1 MILVYTQIIDNNIKA
16 MPVDFKEKEKNMWKN
31 LPILHCDEQSKKK
44 KVLKLV
50 VNGHAF
56 YSIVRDGKC
65 LELRQGSRI
74 FNQLTKNAY
83 THVIIYHG
91 YFDKDERPYII
102 KEFKGA
108 VVADKGVDISY
119 PLMDVCTPETTYC
132 IRLGDIVEYFN
143 PQTIE
148 KQEKYLNSRLKG
160 KFLSQ
165 K

>member
-1 MILVYTQIIDNNIKA
+1 MPIDYQ
-16 MPVDFKEKEKNMWKN
+16 EKEKKMWEN
-31 LPILHCDEQSKKK
+31 LQVLPCTTVQKKK
-44 KVLKLV
+44 NVLKLV
-50 VNGHAF
+50 VHGYAF

-91 YFDKDERPYII
+91 YFDKEDRPYIV

-108 VVADKGVDISY
+108 VIAENGVDISY
-119 PLMDVCTPETTYC
+119 PLMDVSTTEKTYC
-132 IRLGDIVEYFN
+132 IRLGETEEYFN
-143 PQTIE
+143 PQSLE

-160 KFLSQ
+160 KFLS

>member
-1 MILVYTQIIDNNIKA
+1 MPIDYQ
-16 MPVDFKEKEKNMWKN
+16 EKEKNMWEN
-31 LPILHCDEQSKKK
+31 LQVLPCSVVQKKK
-44 KVLKLV
+44 NVLKLV
-50 VNGHAF
+50 VHGYAS

-91 YFDKDERPYII
+91 YFDKEDRPYIV

-108 VVADKGVDISY
+108 VIAENGVDISY
-119 PLMDVCTPETTYC
+119 PLMDVSTTEKTYC
-132 IRLGDIVEYFN
+132 IRLGETKEYFN
-143 PQTIE
+143 PQSLE

-160 KFLSQ
+160 KFLS

>member
-1 MILVYTQIIDNNIKA
+1 
-16 MPVDFKEKEKNMWKN
+16 MPVDYQEKEKNMWEN
-31 LPILHCDEQSKKK
+31 LQVLPCSVVQKKK
-44 KVLKLV
+44 NVLKLV
-50 VNGHAF
+50 VHGYAF

-91 YFDKDERPYII
+91 YFDKEDRPYIV

-108 VVADKGVDISY
+108 VIAENGVDISY
-119 PLMDVCTPETTYC
+119 PLMDVSTTEKTYC
-132 IRLGDIVEYFN
+132 IRLGETEDYFN
-143 PQTIE
+143 PQSLE

-160 KFLSQ
+160 KFLS